1 MGELREQLSE
11 EQQVQ
16 REELDAAFRD
26 VLATSSGKRVL
37 FWMLEQ
43 SAIYRDADCGEATH
57 VTSSTLGEQRV
68 GRKLI
73 AKLDEI
79 DPRAYPRLLLDM
91 AEITAMDR
99 AAAARRSEKQGIEDD
114 DIDA

>member
-1 MGELREQLSE
+1 MDDLSEQLSVT
-11 EQQVQ
+11 QQFDRV
-16 REELDAAFRD
+16 ELEKAFRD
-26 VLATSSGKRVL
+26 VLGLQSGKRVL
-37 FWMLEQ
+37 FWLLEQ
-43 SAIYRDADCGEATH
+43 CAIYRDPDHGELTH
-57 VTSSTLGEQRV
+57 ATSSTIGEQRV

-79 DPRAYPRLLLDM
+79 DPRSYPKLLLDM

-99 AAAARRSEKQGIEDD
+99 AAADRRAEKQGIEDD

>member
-1 MGELREQLSE
+1 MSELREQLSE
-11 EQQVQ
+11 EQKIQ
-16 REELDAAFRD
+16 REELDRSFRA
-26 VLATSSGKRVL
+26 VLATPSGKRVM

-43 SAIYRDADCGEATH
+43 CAIYRDADCGENTH
-57 VTSSTLGEQRV
+57 LTSTTLGEQRV

-79 DPRAYPRLLLDM
+79 DPRAYPSLLLDM

-99 AAAARRSEKQGIEDD
+99 AAAVRRTEKQGIEDD